1 VLLIQVAAAALL
13 LLGSGLLFHALLAMD
28 APPPSRPIVRRFRV
42 VSDAPEV
49 RVRRR
54 RDLPRAA

>member
-13 LLGSGLLFHALLAMD
+13 LLGSGLLFHALLTMD
-28 APPPSRPIVRRFRV
+28 APPPSRPVARRLRV
-42 VSDAPEV
+42 VNDEPAV